1 MEKQLIEMQAANLLL
16 ERGIR
21 FKIKDAP
28 FFIKLLRLN
37 RLTIAALKAGTI
49 ARYSLIIYSKQLHVR
64 ISDVEY
70 LYAEIDSV
78 CEVIAI
84 AILNHPIKIKL
95 LYKTFARLLKWKIPY
110 TELIKI
116 FISIVEINKAVDF
129 TTITSFLLNQ
139 MKRLMS
145 PKLGQE
151 EGS

>member
-28 FFIKLLRLN
+28 FFLKVLRFN

-49 ARYSLIIYSKQLHVR
+49 ARYSLIIYSKQLHLR
-64 ISDVEY
+64 ISDQEY
-70 LYAEIDSV
+70 LYSEIDSI
-78 CEVIAI
+78 CEIIAI
-84 AILNHPIKIKL
+84 AILNSPVKITL
-95 LYKTFARLLKWKIPY
+95 LYKPFARLLKWKVPY

-116 FISIVEINKAVDF
+116 FISLIEINKAVDF
-129 TTITSFLLNQ
+129 TTITSFLSNQ
-139 MKRLMS
+139 TKRLMS